1 MVITLKDYKEIR
13 QRYLSGESIRSIAR
27 HMHMSRQTVKRYSM
41 GDSIP
46 GQRKVPARQSAVMT
60 QEVSA
65 FIQSCLEMDLLE
77 NLPKQKHTAKRIYDR
92 LVEELQYTGGESTV
106 RRKVKELKGYIPQA
120 FIPLQFNLG
129 EAMQVDWGQAQ
140 IYLNNVRTV
149 VYLFCARLCAS
160 CRPVVLA
167 YRHQNEESF
176 LHAFVRVFQ
185 ILGGVP
191 AKVIFD
197 NGRVAVKEGFGIH
210 AKKQSGYTALSA
222 HYAFDAVFC
231 NPAQGHE
238 KGLVEG
244 LVGWARRNIC
254 VPVPHVSSLEELNT
268 RLLENCLRYEKHQIQ
283 GKPETVGSLF
293 AKEKSMLRPLPHK
306 PFETAKCTDARVTAF
321 STVRFMTNEYSVPV
335 AYAGC
340 RVGVK
345 GYPETVEIH
354 LKGQCISV
362 HERCY
367 ETHQKIYHLE
377 DYLPLLETHSRAVL
391 DAAPVKQN
399 VPPEVMRE
407 MENHKDNPAMLIKI
421 LHRYMWSS
429 PAHEKIPVIRDSVPV
444 KPVDLQLY
452 DALGTGGWK

>member
-13 QRYLSGESIRSIAR
+13 QRYLSGESIRSIAKR
-27 HMHMSRQTVKRYSM
+27 MHMSRQTVKRYSM

-46 GQRKVPARQSAVMT
+46 GQRKTPVRQSSVMT
-60 QEVSA
+60 ADVSA
-65 FIQSCLEMDLLE
+65 FIQSCLERDAQE

-92 LVEELQYTGGESTV
+92 LVEELHYAGGESTV
-106 RRKVKELKGYIPQA
+106 RNKVKELKGHIPKA
-120 FIPLQFNLG
+120 FIPLQFDLG

-140 IYLNNVRTV
+140 IYLNDIRTV
-149 VYLFCARLCAS
+149 VYLFCARLCGS

-176 LHAFVRVFQ
+176 LHAFVRTFQ

-197 NGRVAVKEGFGIH
+197 NGRVAVKEGFGAY

-268 RLLENCLRYEKHQIQ
+268 QLLENCLRYEKHHIQ
-283 GKPETVGSLF
+283 GKSESVGALF
-293 AKEKSMLRPLPHK
+293 LKEKALLRPLPHQ
-306 PFETAKCTDARVTAF
+306 PFETAKCTDVRVSTF

-335 AYAGC
+335 RYVGC

-345 GYPETVEIH
+345 GYPETVEIY
-354 LKGQCISV
+354 LQGQCISA
-362 HERCY
+362 HARCY
-367 ETHQKIYHLE
+367 ETHQKMYHLE
-377 DYLPLLETHSRAVL
+377 DYLPLLETRNRAIL

-399 VPPEVMRE
+399 LPPEAIRD
-407 MENHKDNPAMLIKI
+407 MENHKDNPAILIKI
-421 LHRYMWSS
+421 LQKYTWST
-429 PAHEKIPVIRDSVPV
+429 ADHQKLPVIEDPVPV
-444 KPVDLQLY
+444 KPIDLHVY
-452 DALGTGGWK
+452 DALETGG